1 MVKLS
6 ANLSMMFTEVG
17 FLDRFAAAAS
27 AGFKGVE
34 FLFPY
39 AHPADEVAQ
48 AAAEAG
54 VEVVLFNLSP
64 GDWDAG
70 ERGMAALPGR
80 EGAFRAAMTQAL
92 DYAAALSCPRL
103 HAMAGI
109 VPDGADATAAR
120 RVYIDNLRWA
130 AAEAGAAGRTILIEP
145 INTKVDMPGY
155 FLSGTRAAEQVI
167 AEVGSDHIALQLD
180 LYHMHIMEGIGLDRI
195 GLLLP
200 HVGHVQIADAPGR
213 HEPGT
218 GRIGYDTLLPAL
230 DALGYRGWVG
240 CEYRPQGDTVA
251 GLGWA
256 ADYLR

>member
-6 ANLSMMFTEVG
+6 ANLSMLFSEMV
-17 FLDRFAAAAS
+17 FLDRFAAAAK
-27 AGFKGVE
+27 AGFRGVE

-39 AHPADEVAQ
+39 AHPAADVAQ
-48 AAAEAG
+48 AAAQAG
-54 VEVVLFNLSP
+54 VDMVLFNLPP
-64 GDWDAG
+64 GDWEAG

-80 EGAFRAAMTQAL
+80 EAEFRDTVHMAM
-92 DYAAALSCPRL
+92 DYAAVLNCPRL

-109 VPDGADATAAR
+109 LPDGVDPVVAR
-120 RVYIDNLRWA
+120 RVYIDNLCWA
-130 AAEAGAAGRTILIEP
+130 ADVIGAAGRTLMIEP
-145 INTKVDMPGY
+145 INTRVDMPGY

-230 DALGYRGWVG
+230 AALGYRGWVG
-240 CEYRPQGDTVA
+240 CEYRPAGDTVA

-256 ADYLR
+256 ADYLK